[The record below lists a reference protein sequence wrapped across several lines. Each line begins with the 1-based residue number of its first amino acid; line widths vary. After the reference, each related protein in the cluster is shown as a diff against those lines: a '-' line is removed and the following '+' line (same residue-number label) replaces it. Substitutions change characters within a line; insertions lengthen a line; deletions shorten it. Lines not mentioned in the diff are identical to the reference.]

1 MPTRSR
7 LLRIQTSFWFLA
19 MLFVTSASS
28 AFGAET
34 VIEELRNSLFESANE
49 ALRSANDQQ
58 ASLLAPTYYSEG
70 AENYRRAEM
79 KLNRGGNIDSI
90 RRDLERATDSFI
102 EAAEHAEL
110 AATTF
115 ELTLRARADAISAG
129 AQKYAKDE
137 WEDARERFGDAALRL
152 ENGRLERAR
161 KEGTEAE
168 LRFRDAELTAIKAN
182 LLTGTRKLLDQAE
195 DVRAERY
202 APKSYT
208 QASELLDEAEKALNN
223 NRYDTDKPRSLAQQA
238 NHDAQHAIY
247 VSGLEAKID
256 DKDLSLEDV
265 LLEWEASLR
274 TIADLLDTPLH
285 FDRGETEAITKIREQ
300 VAQTIADNKRLTAA
314 LADRQ
319 VQLDTL
325 VQETASM
332 ERLSKLVARQE
343 RQKERLARV
352 QALFNS
358 SDAIVLRQGESIIL
372 RMIGLN
378 FDVGSAQIKPDHTA
392 LLTSLQSAIAEFP
405 EASMVIEGHTD
416 AFGSDSDNLTLSQR
430 RADAVA
436 QFLLDKTSVSPVNI
450 TALGYGESHPVANNE
465 TEEGRRTN
473 RRIDVVIYPR
483 W

>member
-1 MPTRSR
+1 MKFTAPVRDLATFGI
-7 LLRIQTSFWFLA
+7 LLALLMVSTGATS
-19 MLFVTSASS
+19 
-28 AFGAET
+28 AET
-34 VIEELRNSLFESANE
+34 VLEELRNSLFESAND
-49 ALRSANDQQ
+49 ALRMANEQQ

-70 AENYRRAEM
+70 AENYRRAES

-90 RRDLERATDSFI
+90 RRDLERATESFS
-102 EAAEHAEL
+102 EAAEHAAL

-129 AQKYAKDE
+129 AQKFAEEE
-137 WEDARERFGDAALRL
+137 WQEARELFADAALRL

-161 KEGTEAE
+161 KEGTRAE

-182 LLTGTRKLLDQAE
+182 YLTGTRKLLQQAEKERAERLSPKSFRSASDLLDQAE
-195 DVRAERY
+195 
-202 APKSYT
+202 T
-208 QASELLDEAEKALNN
+208 ALNN

-238 NHDAQHAIY
+238 NHAAQHAIY
-247 VSGLEAKID
+247 VSGLEEQIND
-256 DKDLSLEDV
+256 DDLTLEDI

-274 TIADLLDTPLH
+274 SIADLLDTPVY
-285 FDRGETEAITKIREQ
+285 FDRGETEAATKVREQ
-300 VAQTIADNKRLTAA
+300 ITRIIAENKRLTAS

-352 QALFNS
+352 QALFDS
-358 SDAIVLRQGESIIL
+358 SEATVLRQGDSIIL

-378 FDVGSAQIKPDHTA
+378 FDSASATLKPEHE
-392 LLTSLQSAIAEFP
+392 LLLASLRAAIGEFP
-405 EASMVIEGHTD
+405 ESTIVIEGHTD
-416 AFGSDSDNLTLSQR
+416 AYGSDADNLTLSQR
-430 RADAVA
+430 RADSV
-436 QFLLDKTSVSPVNI
+436 QLYLLENSPISPANM
-450 TALGYGESHPVANNE
+450 TALGYGESRPVANNE
-465 TEEGRRTN
+465 TEEGRRSN

>member
-1 MPTRSR
+1 MRITVAVRNLATCGM
-7 LLRIQTSFWFLA
+7 LLVLMSFSTA
-19 MLFVTSASS
+19 AIS
-28 AFGAET
+28 AET
-34 VIEELRNSLFESANE
+34 VLDELRNSLFESAND
-49 ALRSANDQQ
+49 ALRMANEQQ

-70 AENYRRAEM
+70 AENYRRAES

-90 RRDLERATDSFI
+90 RRDLERATESFA
-102 EAAEHAEL
+102 EAAEHAAL

-129 AQKYAKDE
+129 AQKFAEEE
-137 WEDARERFGDAALRL
+137 WQEARELFADAALRL
-152 ENGRLERAR
+152 EKGRLERAR
-161 KEGTEAE
+161 KEGTRAE

-182 LLTGTRKLLDQAE
+182 YLTGTRKLLRQAEEDRAERLSTKSFNRASDLLDQAE
-195 DVRAERY
+195 
-202 APKSYT
+202 T
-208 QASELLDEAEKALNN
+208 ALNN

-238 NHDAQHAIY
+238 NHAAQHAIY
-247 VSGLEAKID
+247 VS
-256 DKDLSLEDV
+256 SLEEKIRDDDLTLEDI

-274 TIADLLDTPLH
+274 TIADLLDTPVY
-285 FDRGETEAITKIREQ
+285 FDRGEAEAVTKLREQ
-300 VAQTIADNKRLTAA
+300 ITRVIAENKRLSAS

-352 QALFNS
+352 QALFDS
-358 SDAIVLRQGESIIL
+358 SEATVLRQGDSIIL

-378 FDVGSAQIKPDHTA
+378 FDVASATLEPEHELLLGSLRA
-392 LLTSLQSAIAEFP
+392 AIGEFP
-405 EASMVIEGHTD
+405 ESTIVIEGHTD
-416 AFGSDSDNLTLSQR
+416 AYGSDADNLTLSQR
-430 RADAVA
+430 RADAV
-436 QFLLDKTSVSPVNI
+436 QLYLLENSPISPANM
-450 TALGYGESHPVANNE
+450 TALGYGESRPVANNE
-465 TEEGRRTN
+465 TEEGRRSN